1 MRKKTSASLFAASR
15 LGPYTATLVAGGLAA
30 LVIGATVAVGRALAR
45 ADDSRVNA
53 VAIEPVVLL
62 EAPLAD
68 ARATGFV
75 AQGAEVIVDVAGPRG
90 WVYVIAARS
99 EGYALEEDF
108 AMTRRGEGLR

>member
-1 MRKKTSASLFAASR
+1 MA
-15 LGPYTATLVAGGLAA
+15 
-30 LVIGATVAVGRALAR
+30 IGRALAR
-45 ADDSRVNA
+45 EEANRVNA

-75 AQGAEVIVDVAGPRG
+75 AQGAEVIVDVAGVRG

>member
-1 MRKKTSASLFAASR
+1 MRTDL
-15 LGPYTATLVAGGLAA
+15 LLAGGLAA
-30 LVIGATVAVGRALAR
+30 LVIGATVAIGRAAR
-45 ADDSRVNA
+45 LREEANRANA

-75 AQGAEVIVDVAGPRG
+75 AQGSEVIVDVAGARG
-90 WVYVIAARS
+90 WVYVITPRS

-108 AMTRRGEGLR
+108 AFTGRGEVIRQ